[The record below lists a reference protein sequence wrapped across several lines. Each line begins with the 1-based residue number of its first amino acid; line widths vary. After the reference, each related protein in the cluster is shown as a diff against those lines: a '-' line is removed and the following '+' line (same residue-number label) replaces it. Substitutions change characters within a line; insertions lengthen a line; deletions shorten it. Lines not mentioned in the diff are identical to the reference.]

1 MPKPYREHDRKGQ
14 PDAQH
19 HLVHAADEEMPKA
32 KAVVYPGG
40 IRSSAVRRWLPRC
53 QLGLPW
59 GVGTK
64 MRLFLREKCGMK
76 RLKTGTVPAKMEP
89 EIQEVCVIKHI

>member
-1 MPKPYREHDRKGQ
+1 
-14 PDAQH
+14 
-19 HLVHAADEEMPKA
+19 
-32 KAVVYPGG
+32 
-40 IRSSAVRRWLPRC
+40 
-53 QLGLPW
+53 
-59 GVGTK
+59 